1 MSKSLP
7 DVPHSVPES
16 LGAVEI
22 GNSGLPQPVG
32 DDPCA
37 GQRIGLGLAHDDSE
51 PVGGNMA
58 GFNLVEMAVNTKDL
72 KGQVGQGVLNF

>member
-1 MSKSLP
+1 MTR
-7 DVPHSVPES
+7 
-16 LGAVEI
+16 AR
-22 GNSGLPQPVG
+22 
-32 DDPCA
+32 